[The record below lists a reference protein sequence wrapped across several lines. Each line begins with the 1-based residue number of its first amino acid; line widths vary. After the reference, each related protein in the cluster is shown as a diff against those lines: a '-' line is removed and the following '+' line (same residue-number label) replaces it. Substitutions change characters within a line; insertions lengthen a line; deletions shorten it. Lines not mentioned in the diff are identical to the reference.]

1 MMQINHNISALNTHR
16 QLAFNQRTKAKVLE
30 KLSSGLSIN
39 RAGDDAAGLAIS
51 EKMRGQ
57 IRGLYQASRNAQDG
71 ISLIQTAEGALQEI
85 HAILQRM
92 RELAVQAANDTNTED
107 DRNHIQKEM
116 NQLTSEVNRIG
127 NTTEFNT
134 KKLLK
139 GASGSTEATAAA
151 IASSSPVGNSFSIL
165 ANAQSSV
172 TGNTEIHQGLN
183 WFGGH
188 GQTITGNKAY
198 PSGGPGPNVT
208 SMTNRLEVIF
218 NGWGD
223 SQDMALFLPIN
234 NYSSRDDFAGIIEAA
249 LNFVFNDH
257 GGFFTVGFDENNYLF
272 IRNNNPDPDV
282 TFSIGTTVFDAIVH
296 LTTNGTAGLTVTPHL
311 AKSDSITL
319 ELDGTAT
326 TVTLTNVLAGHGTGT
341 NAPQGAYDFTNATDV
356 QDFLQ
361 AFNADLAAAF
371 GAGKVS
377 ASVNSNNQLVLTAE
391 GTEESSSIKVTGGA
405 GNILSYLGLTSTTEA
420 GVSPNN
426 EFGIVVDGEAVTVSL
441 SGGTYSGEQ
450 LAAALETAIN
460 NATTTA
466 ADISVTYDGSFIFKS
481 GSQGSTSTLAIQ
493 SGSLASLLGVAG
505 ASSSGT
511 DQETVEADNAF
522 VFHVGA
528 NQGQSLNVVLND
540 MRALALGITADQAG
554 VTRTVTD
561 REGNPVTAYF
571 TAVADVTDGMG
582 GAGSEYALA
591 LTDSYKASA
600 AIVVIDQAIQS
611 VSSERSNLGALQ
623 NRLEHTLNN
632 LYNSA
637 ENLQAAESRIR
648 SADMAKEMME
658 LTKLSILA
666 QASQAMLVQA
676 NKAPQNVLQLLSG
689 A

>member
-107 DRNHIQKEM
+107 DRKQIQKEM

-151 IASSSPVGNSFSIL
+151 IASSSPVGNSFSIQ

-208 SMTNRLEVIF
+208 SSNYSLRVQFNGSQYKDLGVYLTKGNYSNRDLFAAEIQNRL
-218 NGWGD
+218 
-223 SQDMALFLPIN
+223 N
-234 NYSSRDDFAGIIEAA
+234 NAFGSY
-249 LNFVFNDH
+249 
-257 GGFFTVGFDENNYLF
+257 GGNFTVGFDENNYLF
-272 IRNNNPDPDV
+272 IRNNNPLPNF
-282 TFSIGTTVFDAIVH
+282 TFSITSSIQDALVH

-326 TVTLTNVLAGHGTGT
+326 TVTLTTVLAGHGRGT
-341 NAPQGAYDFTNATDV
+341 NAPKGAYDFTNARDV

-377 ASVNSNNQLVLTAE
+377 ASVNSHNQLVLTAE
-391 GTEESSSIKVTGGA
+391 GTSSIKVTGGG
-405 GNILSYLGLTSTTEA
+405 GNILSYLGLASTTEA

-426 EFGIVVDGEAVTVSL
+426 VFGIVVDGEAVTVSL

-571 TAVADVTDGMG
+571 TAVAEVTDGMG

-611 VSSERSNLGALQ
+611 VSRERSNLGALQ
-623 NRLEHTLNN
+623 NRLEHTLQN
-632 LYNSA
+632 LNNSA
-637 ENLQAAESRIR
+637 ENLQGAESRIR
-648 SADMAKEMME
+648 NADMAKEMME
-658 LTKLSILA
+658 LTKLSIIA

-676 NKAPQNVLQLLSG
+676 NKAPQNVLHLLSG